1 MRASTGRA
9 AGRRRQNRAVRSR
22 CGLHGHR
29 DEVNPVI
36 VHNQGAQRR
45 HDVHNRAAQRTVD
58 IGMGCV
64 CGPSGRNRL
73 AVRHAMMALVR
84 PRTGMM
90 GRVYAGRN
98 NASHH
103 KQRQKHGGCNMTRNA
118 HGCAVRVYWI
128 ETPH

>member
-1 MRASTGRA
+1 MY
-9 AGRRRQNRAVRSR
+9 
-22 CGLHGHR
+22 
-29 DEVNPVI
+29 D
-36 VHNQGAQRR
+36 
-45 HDVHNRAAQRTVD
+45 RAAQRTVN

-64 CGPSGRNRL
+64 CSPPCRNRL

-90 GRVYAGRN
+90 RRMYAGRN
-98 NASHH
+98 DTPYH
-103 KQRQKHGGCNMTRNA
+103 KQRQKHGGCNVTRNA